1 MTTPAKKEREA
12 AELGLGVP
20 RSAEPQLGFS
30 GNAEPQLGSCRL
42 LGWHSRGYLPH
53 LDAVGVVQSITFR
66 LADSLPQAKLEQL
79 RQAAQTLPAPLRDAK
94 LRRAIDNWL
103 DAGAGCCALRHPELA
118 ALMQETLLKFD
129 GQRYRLVAW
138 CVMPNHVHVLI
149 EPRVPLAKI
158 VQSWKSYTGRWAMAR
173 NAELGFGV
181 PGSALW
187 MRDYWDRYIRNQ
199 QHLDAVVQYVHQN
212 PVAAGLC
219 RNPLDWPWSSAC
231 RRFGTCRIANG

>member
-1 MTTPAKKEREA
+1 MTTPTRERED

-20 RSAEPQLGFS
+20 RSAEPQLGSS
-30 GNAEPQLGSCRL
+30 GNAEPQLGSPRL

-53 LDAVGVVQSITFR
+53 LDAFGVVQSITFR

-79 RQAAQTLPAPLRDAK
+79 RHAAQALPASLRDAK

-103 DAGAGCCALRHPELA
+103 DASAGCCALRHPELA
-118 ALMQETLLKFD
+118 ALMQDTLLRFD
-129 GQRYRLVAW
+129 GRRYRLLAW

-149 EPRVPLAKI
+149 EPSASLAKI
-158 VQSWKSYTGRWAMAR
+158 VQSWKSYTGRGALAR
-173 NAELGFGV
+173 NAELGLGV
-181 PGSALW
+181 PGDALW

-199 QHLDAVVQYVHQN
+199 QHLDAVVEYVHQN

-219 RNPLDWPWSSAC
+219 RRPQDWLWSSA
-231 RRFGTCRIANG
+231 RRALECNAIAGN